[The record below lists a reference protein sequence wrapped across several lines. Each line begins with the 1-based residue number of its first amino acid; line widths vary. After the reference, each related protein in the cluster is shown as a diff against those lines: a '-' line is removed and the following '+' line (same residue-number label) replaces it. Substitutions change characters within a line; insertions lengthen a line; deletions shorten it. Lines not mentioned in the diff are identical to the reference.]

1 MAKKINKKKIVGVC
15 PVGIQKTSCP
25 SIKKTR
31 QFRIRLLEL
40 QREKNV
46 NTSQVVQL
54 RSALKERKKRGIAV
68 DCETC
73 SYNTT
78 ASAAA
83 PVSQ

>member
-15 PVGIQKTSCP
+15 PVGIQKTRCP
-25 SIKKTR
+25 SIKMTR
-31 QFRIRLLEL
+31 HLRIRLLAL
-40 QREKNV
+40 QRENNV
-46 NTSQVVQL
+46 NTAQVVQL
-54 RSALKERKKRGIAV
+54 QSALKGRKIRGVAV

>member
-1 MAKKINKKKIVGVC
+1 MAKKVNKKKIVGVC

-54 RSALKERKKRGIAV
+54 RSALKERKTRGIAV
-68 DCETC
+68 DCEIC
-73 SYNTT
+73 NFNTDKS
-78 ASAAA
+78 ASA

>member
-68 DCETC
+68 DCE
-73 SYNTT
+73 
-78 ASAAA
+78 
-83 PVSQ
+83 

>member
-78 ASAAA
+78 ASAAV

>member
-40 QREKNV
+40 QR
-46 NTSQVVQL
+46 
-54 RSALKERKKRGIAV
+54 RKKR
-68 DCETC
+68 
-73 SYNTT
+73 
-78 ASAAA
+78 
-83 PVSQ
+83 

>member
-15 PVGIQKTSCP
+15 PVGIQKTRCP
-25 SIKKTR
+25 SIKTTR

-73 SYNTT
+73 NFNTT
-78 ASAAA
+78 KSASA

>member
-73 SYNTT
+73 SYKTT